1 MVPSSTMK
9 STFVPPL
16 NIKSPPPLVSKT
28 RGTSI
33 SVPAVVIPP
42 VFDISNCVAAAPS
55 INLGV
60 AVSTLKNGVVDPN
73 VELTCNP
80 VVSIPVLLRF
90 VVSVPAVET
99 PITSPLDL
107 NKPVVRELSN
117 VNDGVAAA
125 PSLSF
130 ISALSIVL
138 SAPDTVIPPVN
149 VHAPVTDAVPVTAT
163 PACKFA
169 CAVDVNPTN
178 TAAPDAAMFQLVE
191 VIEPSG
197 WNAS

>member
-1 MVPSSTMK
+1 MLLFCITFCLTRNLPASKLPENVAVPEDVSNLNTSVVPSSTMK

-80 VVSIPVLLRF
+80 VVSIPVPLRF
-90 VVSVPAVET
+90 VVSVPPVET

-130 ISALSIVL
+130 ICLVYGAIRTRYSN
-138 SAPDTVIPPVN
+138 T
-149 VHAPVTDAVPVTAT
+149 TCKC
-163 PACKFA
+163 ACS
-169 CAVDVNPTN
+169 CNRRCSSN
-178 TAAPDAAMFQLVE
+178 C
-191 VIEPSG
+191 
-197 WNAS
+197 